1 MLGAYTYNK
10 IIRKCVIG
18 FGTLFN
24 NIECRKENKDGSVYS
39 RMKVPLAYGPRQKFL
54 ARLEQQADL
63 NQKVA
68 ITVPRLSFE
77 MTGISYDS
85 SRKLAPTTLTLK
97 ADTNNAV
104 KKQFTPVP
112 YNIDFE
118 LNVISKTNDESLE
131 IMEQILPVF
140 QPSFQMT
147 IKLVDDMNDFR
158 DVPII
163 LNSVSYSDDYEG
175 TFDDRKITL
184 ITMQFTVK
192 AYIFGPV
199 GTAAPI
205 KKAKAD
211 IYTTMPSST
220 STRQV
225 AYQVT
230 PKALTDKDKDGTTEL
245 SSAITA
251 RNLTIEV
258 ADYSSIPTQSYIEV
272 GNEVMYVK
280 SKTSP
285 NKLSVRRAQNGTTA
299 AAAAAATPVDIIDS
313 VDDALLT
320 SGDDFGFSEMT
331 SVYE

>member
-1 MLGAYTYNK
+1 M
-10 IIRKCVIG
+10 
-18 FGTLFN
+18 
-24 NIECRKENKDGSVYS
+24 
-39 RMKVPLAYGPRQKFL
+39 
-54 ARLEQQADL
+54 
-63 NQKVA
+63 
-68 ITVPRLSFE
+68 
-77 MTGISYDS
+77 
-85 SRKLAPTTLTLK
+85 
-97 ADTNNAV
+97 
-104 KKQFTPVP
+104 P

-230 PKALTDKDKDGTTEL
+230 PKALTDKNKDGTTEL
-245 SSAITA
+245 AGAITA

-258 ADYSSIPTQSYIEV
+258 ADYSNIPTQSYIEV

-299 AAAAAATPVDIIDS
+299 AASAAATPVDLIDS

-331 SVYE
+331 SIYE

>member
-85 SRKLAPTTLTLK
+85 SRKLAPITLNTK
-97 ADTNNAV
+97 SGDKDTIR
-104 KKQFTPVP
+104 KQYTPVP

-131 IMEQILPVF
+131 ILEQIVPVF
-140 QPSFQMT
+140 QPSYQMT
-147 IKLVDDMNDFR
+147 IKLVDAMADYR
-158 DVPII
+158 DIPVI
-163 LNSVSYSDDYEG
+163 LNSISYSDDYEG

-184 ITMQFTVK
+184 VTMTFTCK
-192 AYIFGPV
+192 TYIFGPV
-199 GTAAPI
+199 GTAGPI
-205 KKAKAD
+205 KKAKVD
-211 IYTTMPSST
+211 MYTDMPNVAT
-220 STRQV
+220 TRQV
-225 AYQVT
+225 AYQVA
-230 PKALTDKDKDGTTEL
+230 PKALTDKNKDGTTEL
-245 SSAITA
+245 AGAITA
-251 RNLTIEV
+251 RNLSIEV
-258 ADYSSIPTQSYIEV
+258 ADYSNIPTQSYIEV

-285 NKLSVRRAQNGTTA
+285 NKLSVGTTA
-299 AAAAAATPVDIIDS
+299 TAATAGTPIDLIDAA
-313 VDDALLT
+313 DDALLT
-320 SGDDFGFSEMT
+320 SGDDFGFSETT
-331 SVYE
+331 SYYE

>member
-1 MLGAYTYNK
+1 MLGTYTYNK

-24 NIECRKENKDGSVYS
+24 NIEVRKENKDGSVYS
-39 RMKVPLAYGPRQKFL
+39 RMKVQLAYGPRQKFL

-140 QPSFQMT
+140 QPSYQMT

-299 AAAAAATPVDIIDS
+299 AAASAATPVDIIDS

>member
-1 MLGAYTYNK
+1 MLGTYTYNK

-24 NIECRKENKDGSVYS
+24 NIEVRKEKADGSVYS
-39 RMKVPLAYGPRQKFL
+39 RMKVPLAYGSRQKFL

-85 SRKLAPTTLTLK
+85 ARKLAPTTLTLK

-147 IKLVDDMNDFR
+147 IKLVDSMNDFR

-211 IYTTMPSST
+211 IYTTMPSAT
-220 STRQV
+220 ATRQV
-225 AYQVT
+225 EYQVT
-230 PKALTDKDKDGTTEL
+230 PKALTDKNKDGTTEL
-245 SSAITA
+245 SGAITA
-251 RNLTIEV
+251 RNLSIEV
-258 ADYSSIPTQSYIEV
+258 ADYSNIPTQSYIEV

-299 AAAAAATPVDIIDS
+299 AASAAATPVDLIDS
-313 VDDALLT
+313 VDDSLLT

-331 SVYE
+331 SIYE

>member
-1 MLGAYTYNK
+1 MLGSYTYNK

-24 NIECRKENKDGSVYS
+24 NIEVRKEKSDGSVYS

-97 ADTNNAV
+97 ADTADAV

-112 YNIDFE
+112 YNLDFE
-118 LNVISKTNDESLE
+118 LNIISKTNDEALE
-131 IMEQILPVF
+131 ITEQIVPVF
-140 QPSFQMT
+140 QPSYQMT
-147 IKLVDDMNDFR
+147 LKLVEDMNEYR

-163 LNSVSYSDDYEG
+163 LNSISYSDDYEG
-175 TFDDRKITL
+175 SFDDKKITL

-192 AYIFGPV
+192 SYIFGPV

-211 IYTTMPSST
+211 IYTTMPSAT
-220 STRQV
+220 ATRQV
-225 AYQVT
+225 EYQVV
-230 PKALTDKDKDGTTEL
+230 PKALTDKNKDGTTEL
-245 SSAITA
+245 AGAITA

-258 ADYSSIPTQSYIEV
+258 QDYTDIPTQSYIEI
-272 GNEVMYVK
+272 GNEVFYVK
-280 SKTSP
+280 GKTSP

-299 AAAAAATPVDIIDS
+299 AAAVAGTKVDLIDAT
-313 VDDALLT
+313 DDALLT
-320 SGDDFGFSEMT
+320 SDDDFGFGET
-331 SVYE
+331 IAYYE

>member
-1 MLGAYTYNK
+1 MLGSYTYNK
-10 IIRKCVIG
+10 ILRKCVIG

-85 SRKLAPTTLTLK
+85 ARKLAPTTLTLK

-147 IKLVDDMNDFR
+147 IKLVDSMNDFR

-211 IYTTMPSST
+211 IYTTMPSAT
-220 STRQV
+220 ATRQV
-225 AYQVT
+225 EYQVT
-230 PKALTDKDKDGTTEL
+230 PKALTDKNKDGTTEL
-245 SSAITA
+245 SGAITA
-251 RNLTIEV
+251 RNLSIEV
-258 ADYSSIPTQSYIEV
+258 ADYSNIPTQSYIEV

-299 AAAAAATPVDIIDS
+299 AAAAAATPVDLIDS
-313 VDDALLT
+313 VDDSLLT

-331 SVYE
+331 SIYE

>member
-24 NIECRKENKDGSVYS
+24 NIEVRKENKDGSVYS

-63 NQKVA
+63 NQKAA
-68 ITVPRLSFE
+68 ITVPRLAFE
-77 MTGISYDS
+77 MSGISYDS
-85 SRKLAPTTLTLK
+85 SRKLAPTTLNLK
-97 ADTNNAV
+97 ADNNNAV

-140 QPSFQMT
+140 QPSYNMT
-147 IKLVDDMNDFR
+147 IKLVDSMNDMR
-158 DVPII
+158 DIPII

-192 AYIFGPV
+192 TYIFGPV
-199 GTAAPI
+199 GTAGPI

-211 IYTTMPSST
+211 IYTTMPSAT

-230 PKALTDKDKDGTTEL
+230 PKALEDKNKDGTTEL
-245 SSAITA
+245 AGAITA

-258 ADYSSIPTQSYIEV
+258 LDYTNIPTQSYIEI

-299 AAAAAATPVDIIDS
+299 AAAVAGTPLDLIDAT
-313 VDDALLT
+313 DDALLT

>member
-1 MLGAYTYNK
+1 MLGTYTYNK

-24 NIECRKENKDGSVYS
+24 NIECRKENKDGTIYS

-77 MTGISYDS
+77 MTGIEYDG

-97 ADTNNAV
+97 SDTKDAV

-112 YNIDFE
+112 YNIGFE
-118 LNVISKTNDESLE
+118 LNIISKTNDEALE
-131 IMEQILPVF
+131 ITEQIVPIF
-140 QPSFQMT
+140 QPSYIMT
-147 IKLVDDMNDFR
+147 IKLVDGMSEYR

-163 LNSVSYSDDYEG
+163 LNNISYSDDYEG
-175 TFDDRKITL
+175 SFDDKKITL

-192 AYIFGPV
+192 SYIFGPV
-199 GTAAPI
+199 GTAGPI

-211 IYTTMPSST
+211 IYTTMPST
-220 STRQV
+220 TATRQV
-225 AYQVT
+225 EYQVT

-245 SSAITA
+245 AGAITA

-258 ADYSSIPTQSYIEV
+258 QDYSNIPTQSYIEI
-272 GNEVMYVK
+272 GNEVFYVK

-299 AAAAAATPVDIIDS
+299 AAAAAGSKVDLIDAA
-313 VDDALLT
+313 DDALLT

>member
-24 NIECRKENKDGSVYS
+24 NIEVRKEKSDGTTYS

-97 ADTNNAV
+97 ANTKDAV

-118 LNVISKTNDESLE
+118 LNIISKTNDEALE
-131 IMEQILPVF
+131 ITEQIVPVF
-140 QPSFQMT
+140 QPSYQMT
-147 IKLVDDMNDFR
+147 IKLVEDMNEYR
-158 DVPII
+158 DIPIV
-163 LNSVSYSDDYEG
+163 LNSISYSDDYEG
-175 TFDDRKITL
+175 SFDDKKITL

-192 AYIFGPV
+192 SYIFGPV
-199 GTAAPI
+199 GTQGPI
-205 KKAKAD
+205 KKAKVD
-211 IYTTMPSST
+211 TTLDVDLT
-220 STRQV
+220 KTRQI
-225 AYQVT
+225 AYQVV
-230 PKALTDKDKDGTTEL
+230 PKAKTDKDQDGTTEL
-245 SSAITA
+245 AGAITA
-251 RNLTIEV
+251 RNLVIEV
-258 ADYSSIPTQSYIEV
+258 QDYSNIPTQSYIEI
-272 GNEVMYVK
+272 GNEVFYVK

-299 AAAAAATPVDIIDS
+299 AAAAAGSKVDLIDAA
-313 VDDALLT
+313 DDALLT
-320 SGDDFGFSEMT
+320 SDDDFGFGETMAY
-331 SVYE
+331 YE

>member
-1 MLGAYTYNK
+1 MLGTYTYNK

-24 NIECRKENKDGSVYS
+24 NIEVRKEKADGSVYS
-39 RMKVPLAYGPRQKFL
+39 RMKVPLAYGSRQKFL

-230 PKALTDKDKDGTTEL
+230 PKALTDKNKDGTTEL
-245 SSAITA
+245 AGAITA

-258 ADYSSIPTQSYIEV
+258 ADYSNIPTQSYIEV

-299 AAAAAATPVDIIDS
+299 AASAAATPVDLIDS

-331 SVYE
+331 SIYE

>member
-97 ADTNNAV
+97 ANTANAV

-118 LNVISKTNDESLE
+118 LNVISKTNDEALE
-131 IMEQILPVF
+131 IIEQIVPVF
-140 QPSFQMT
+140 QPSYQMT
-147 IKLVDDMNDFR
+147 IKLVDDMEDFR
-158 DVPII
+158 DVPIV
-163 LNSVSYSDDYEG
+163 LNSINYSDDYEG
-175 TFDDRKITL
+175 SFDEKKITL

-199 GTAAPI
+199 GSQAPI

-211 IYTTMPSST
+211 VYTTMPSAT
-220 STRQV
+220 ATRQLE
-225 AYQVT
+225 YQVT
-230 PKALTDKDKDGTTEL
+230 PRALSDKDKDGTTEL
-245 SSAITA
+245 VSAITA
-251 RNLTIEV
+251 RNLVIEV
-258 ADYSSIPTQSYIEV
+258 LDFTNIPTQSYIEI

-285 NKLSVRRAQNGTTA
+285 NKLQVRRAQNGTKA
-299 AAAAAATPVDIIDS
+299 ASAAAATPVDVID
-313 VDDALLT
+313 VQDDALLT
-320 SGDDFGFSEMT
+320 SGDDFGFSET
-331 SVYE
+331 VSYYE

>member
-24 NIECRKENKDGSVYS
+24 NIEVRKENKDGSIYS

-97 ADTNNAV
+97 ADTNDAV

-112 YNIDFE
+112 YNLDFE
-118 LNVISKTNDESLE
+118 LNIISKTNDEALE
-131 IMEQILPVF
+131 ITEQIVPIF
-140 QPSFQMT
+140 QPSYNMT
-147 IKLVDDMNDFR
+147 IKLVDGMSEYR

-163 LNSVSYSDDYEG
+163 LNGINYSDDYEG
-175 TFDDRKITL
+175 SFDDKKITL
-184 ITMQFTVK
+184 ITMNFTVK
-192 AYIFGPV
+192 SYIFGPV
-199 GTAAPI
+199 GTAGPI

-211 IYTTMPSST
+211 IYTTMPST
-220 STRQV
+220 TATRQV

-230 PKALTDKDKDGTTEL
+230 PKALTDKNQDGTTEL
-245 SSAITA
+245 AGAITA
-251 RNLTIEV
+251 RNLTVEV
-258 ADYSSIPTQSYIEV
+258 VDYSNIPTQSYIEI
-272 GNEVMYVK
+272 GNEVFYVK

-299 AAAAAATPVDIIDS
+299 AAAAAGTKVDLIDA

-320 SGDDFGFSEMT
+320 GGDDFGFSEMT
-331 SVYE
+331 SIYE

>member
-85 SRKLAPTTLTLK
+85 TRKLSPITINTKGESNSVTR
-97 ADTNNAV
+97 
-104 KKQFTPVP
+104 KQFTPVP

-131 IMEQILPVF
+131 ILEQIVPVF
-140 QPSFQMT
+140 QPSYQMT
-147 IKLVDDMNDFR
+147 IKLVEEMADYR
-158 DVPII
+158 DIPIV
-163 LNSVSYSDDYEG
+163 LNSISYSDDYEG
-175 TFDDRKITL
+175 SFDERKITL
-184 ITMQFTVK
+184 VTMQFTCK
-192 AYIFGPV
+192 TYIFGPV
-199 GTAAPI
+199 GTAGPI
-205 KKAKAD
+205 KKAKTD
-211 IYTTMPSST
+211 VYTTMPSAT
-220 STRQV
+220 ATRQI

-230 PKALTDKDKDGTTEL
+230 PKALEDKNKDGTTEL
-245 SSAITA
+245 AGAITT

-258 ADYSSIPTQSYIEV
+258 VDYTNIPTQSYIEI

-280 SKTSP
+280 SKSSP

-299 AAAAAATPVDIIDS
+299 AAATAGTPIDLIDGA
-313 VDDALLT
+313 DDALLT
-320 SGDDFGFSEMT
+320 SGDDFGFSETT
-331 SVYE
+331 SYYE

>member
-24 NIECRKENKDGSVYS
+24 NIEVRKENKDGSIYS

-85 SRKLAPTTLTLK
+85 SRKLSPITMTLK
-97 ADTNNAV
+97 ADNNDAV
-104 KKQFTPVP
+104 KKQMTPVP

-118 LNVISKTNDESLE
+118 LNVISKTNDETLE
-131 IMEQILPVF
+131 ILEQIVPVF
-140 QPSFQMT
+140 QPSYQMT
-147 IKLVDDMNDFR
+147 IKLVDAMSDYR
-158 DVPII
+158 DIPII
-163 LNSVSYSDDYEG
+163 LNSISYSDDYEG

-184 ITMQFTVK
+184 VTMQFTCK
-192 AYIFGPV
+192 TYIFGPV
-199 GTAAPI
+199 GTQGPI

-211 IYTTMPSST
+211 IYTDMKNVAT
-220 STRQV
+220 TRQV
-225 AYQVT
+225 AYQVE
-230 PKALTDKDKDGTTEL
+230 PKALTDKNKDGTTEL
-245 SSAITA
+245 AGAITT
-251 RNLTIEV
+251 RNLSIEV
-258 ADYSSIPTQSYIEV
+258 VDYTNIPTQSYIEV

-299 AAAAAATPVDIIDS
+299 AASSAGTAIDLVDAA
-313 VDDALLT
+313 DDALLT
-320 SGDDFGFSEMT
+320 SGDDFGFSETT
-331 SVYE
+331 SYYE

>member
-1 MLGAYTYNK
+1 MLGTYTYNK

-24 NIECRKENKDGSVYS
+24 NIECRKENKDGTVYS

-77 MTGISYDS
+77 MTGIEYDG

-97 ADTNNAV
+97 SDTKDAV

-112 YNIDFE
+112 YNIGFE
-118 LNVISKTNDESLE
+118 LNIISKTNDEALE
-131 IMEQILPVF
+131 ITEHIVPIF
-140 QPSFQMT
+140 QPSYNMT
-147 IKLVDDMNDFR
+147 IKLVDGMSEYR

-163 LNSVSYSDDYEG
+163 LNNISYSDDYEG
-175 TFDDRKITL
+175 SFDDKKITL

-192 AYIFGPV
+192 SYIFGPV
-199 GTAAPI
+199 GTAGPI

-211 IYTTMPSST
+211 IYTTMPST
-220 STRQV
+220 TATRQV
-225 AYQVT
+225 EYQVT

-245 SSAITA
+245 AGAITA

-258 ADYSSIPTQSYIEV
+258 QDYSNIPTQSYIEI
-272 GNEVMYVK
+272 GNEVFYVK

-299 AAAAAATPVDIIDS
+299 AAAAAGSKVDLIDAA
-313 VDDALLT
+313 DDALLT

>member
-24 NIECRKENKDGSVYS
+24 NIECRKEKTDGTIYS
-39 RMKVPLAYGPRQKFL
+39 RLKVPLAYGPRQKFL

-85 SRKLAPTTLTLK
+85 ARKLAPITMNLQTGDK
-97 ADTNNAV
+97 DTV
-104 KKQFTPVP
+104 RRQYTPVP

-131 IMEQILPVF
+131 ILEQIVPIF
-140 QPSFQMT
+140 QPSYQMT
-147 IKLVDDMNDFR
+147 IKLVDEMKDYR
-158 DVPII
+158 DIPII
-163 LNSVSYSDDYEG
+163 LNSINYSDDYEG
-175 TFDDRKITL
+175 SFDDRKITL
-184 ITMQFTVK
+184 VTMSFTCK
-192 AYIFGPV
+192 TYIFGPV
-199 GTAAPI
+199 GTQGPI

-211 IYTTMPSST
+211 IYTTMPSAT
-220 STRQV
+220 ATRQV
-225 AYQVT
+225 EYQVT
-230 PKALTDKDKDGTTEL
+230 PKALTDKNKDGTTEL
-245 SSAITA
+245 AGAITA
-251 RNLTIEV
+251 RNLSVEV
-258 ADYSSIPTQSYIEV
+258 VDYSDIPTQSYIEI

-299 AAAAAATPVDIIDS
+299 AAAVSGTPIDLIDAT
-313 VDDALLT
+313 DDALLT
-320 SGDDFGFSEMT
+320 SGDDFGFSEST
-331 SVYE
+331 SYYE

>member
-1 MLGAYTYNK
+1 MLGTYTYNK

-24 NIECRKENKDGSVYS
+24 NIEVRKEKADGSVYS
-39 RMKVPLAYGPRQKFL
+39 RMKVPLAYGSRQKFL

-85 SRKLAPTTLTLK
+85 ARKLAPTTLTLK

-147 IKLVDDMNDFR
+147 IKLVDSMNDFR

-211 IYTTMPSST
+211 IYTTMPSAT
-220 STRQV
+220 ATRQV
-225 AYQVT
+225 EYQVT
-230 PKALTDKDKDGTTEL
+230 PRALTDQNQDGTTEL
-245 SSAITA
+245 AGAITA
-251 RNLTIEV
+251 KNLTIEV
-258 ADYSSIPTQSYIEV
+258 VDFVNIPTQSYIEI
-272 GNEVMYVK
+272 GNEVLYVK

-285 NKLSVRRAQNGTTA
+285 NKLSVRRAQNGTKA
-299 AAAAAATPVDIIDS
+299 AAATAGTPVDIIN
-313 VDDALLT
+313 VDDDNLLT
-320 SGDDFGFSEMT
+320 GGDDFGFSET
-331 SVYE
+331 VSYYE

>member
-97 ADTNNAV
+97 ANTANAV

-118 LNVISKTNDESLE
+118 LNVISKTNDEALE
-131 IMEQILPVF
+131 ITEQIVPIF
-140 QPSFQMT
+140 QPSYQMT
-147 IKLVDDMNDFR
+147 IKMVDDMQDFR
-158 DVPII
+158 DVPIV
-163 LNSVSYSDDYEG
+163 LNSINYADDYEG
-175 TFDDRKITL
+175 SFDEKKITL
-184 ITMQFTVK
+184 ITMNFTVK
-192 AYIFGPV
+192 TYIFGPV
-199 GTAAPI
+199 GTQAPI

-211 IYTTMPSST
+211 IYTDMKDVAT
-220 STRQV
+220 TRQV

-230 PKALTDKDKDGTTEL
+230 PKALTDQNKDGTTEL
-245 SSAITA
+245 ASAINA

-258 ADYSSIPTQSYIEV
+258 VDFVNIPTQSFIEI
-272 GNEVMYVK
+272 GNEVLYVK

-285 NKLSVRRAQNGTTA
+285 NKLSVRRAQNGTKASSATA
-299 AAAAAATPVDIIDS
+299 GTPVDIIN
-313 VDDALLT
+313 VEDDNLLT
-320 SGDDFGFSEMT
+320 GGDDFGFSET
-331 SVYE
+331 VSYYE

>member
-1 MLGAYTYNK
+1 MLGTYTYNK

-24 NIECRKENKDGSVYS
+24 NIEVRKENKDGSVYS

-220 STRQV
+220 ATRQV

-245 SSAITA
+245 AGAITA

>member
-1 MLGAYTYNK
+1 MLGTYTYNK

-24 NIECRKENKDGSVYS
+24 NIEVRKENKDGSVYS

-245 SSAITA
+245 VGAITA

>member
-24 NIECRKENKDGSVYS
+24 NIECRKENKDGSIYS

-85 SRKLAPTTLTLK
+85 SRKLAPITLNTK
-97 ADTNNAV
+97 SGDKDTIR
-104 KKQFTPVP
+104 KQYTPVP

-131 IMEQILPVF
+131 ILEQIVPVF
-140 QPSFQMT
+140 QPSYQMT
-147 IKLVDDMNDFR
+147 IKLIEEMKDYR
-158 DVPII
+158 DIPII
-163 LNSVSYSDDYEG
+163 LNSISYSDDYEG
-175 TFDDRKITL
+175 SFDDRKITL
-184 ITMQFTVK
+184 VTMQFTCK
-192 AYIFGPV
+192 TYIFGPV
-199 GTAAPI
+199 GTQGPI

-211 IYTTMPSST
+211 IYTNMPSAAT
-220 STRQV
+220 TRQV
-225 AYQVT
+225 EYQVT
-230 PKALTDKDKDGTTEL
+230 PRALTDKNKDGTTEL
-245 SSAITA
+245 AGAITA
-251 RNLTIEV
+251 RNLTVEV
-258 ADYSSIPTQSYIEV
+258 VDYSNIPTQSYIEV

-299 AAAAAATPVDIIDS
+299 ASASSGTPVDLIDAT
-313 VDDALLT
+313 DDALLT
-320 SGDDFGFSEMT
+320 SGDDFGFSE
-331 SVYE
+331 SVSYYE

>member
-1 MLGAYTYNK
+1 
-10 IIRKCVIG
+10 
-18 FGTLFN
+18 
-24 NIECRKENKDGSVYS
+24 
-39 RMKVPLAYGPRQKFL
+39 MKVPLAYGPRQKFL

-97 ADTNNAV
+97 ANTANAV

-118 LNVISKTNDESLE
+118 LNVISKTNDEALE
-131 IMEQILPVF
+131 ITEQILPIF
-140 QPSFQMT
+140 QPSYQIT
-147 IKLVDDMNDFR
+147 IKMVDDMQDFR
-158 DVPII
+158 DVPIV
-163 LNSVSYSDDYEG
+163 LNSINYSDDYEG
-175 TFDDRKITL
+175 SFDEKKITL

-199 GTAAPI
+199 SQAPI

-211 IYTTMPSST
+211 IYTDMKDVAT
-220 STRQV
+220 TRQV
-225 AYQVT
+225 AYQVQ
-230 PKALTDKDKDGTTEL
+230 PRALTDQNQDGTTEL
-245 SSAITA
+245 AGAITA
-251 RNLTIEV
+251 KNLTIEV
-258 ADYSSIPTQSYIEV
+258 VDFVNIPTQSYIEI

-285 NKLSVRRAQNGTTA
+285 NKLSVRRAQNGTK
-299 AAAAAATPVDIIDS
+299 AAAATAGTPVDLID
-313 VDDALLT
+313 VQDDALIT
-320 SGDDFGFSEMT
+320 GGDDFGFSET
-331 SVYE
+331 VSYYE

>member
-1 MLGAYTYNK
+1 MLGTYTYNK

-24 NIECRKENKDGSVYS
+24 NIEVRKENKDGSVYS

-140 QPSFQMT
+140 QPSYQMT

-299 AAAAAATPVDIIDS
+299 AAASAATPVDIIDS